1 VNFALSDDHLLLKQS
16 AESFVDKEASLAAL
30 LRPGATV
37 ADTDYAGNWQ
47 KVAALGWPGLIVPE
61 EYGGS
66 GLDCLDLTMILGELG
81 RTLMPCPFLGN
92 LLGTW
97 ALLKGGT
104 PQQKD
109 RWLPGVASGE
119 ARLALAVTNADGS
132 EAGDDDVRVSSA
144 SRDVCLLQGTKSFV
158 ADAAGADALIALVRA
173 PGTGRRS
180 GYLVDAGS
188 PGVSVEIQPWRD
200 LTRQMCTVRFDGV
213 VAEDLPANGDELW
226 LWVRDRAN
234 LALSAESA
242 AGLKHTLAR
251 TVEYAK
257 ERVAFGRPIGAYQAI
272 KHALSDMLGQS
283 ECANAAVLYAAW
295 ALAQEDAR
303 APLAVACAKSFTS
316 DAFVDATHR
325 SIQIFGAVG
334 FTWEME
340 NHLYF
345 KRARANAEM
354 FGNPRSQRER
364 VIELAS
370 AAA

>member
-1 VNFALSDDHLLLKQS
+1 MNFALSDDHLLLKQS

-37 ADTDYAGNWQ
+37 ADADYAGNWQ

-104 PQQKD
+104 QQQKD

-119 ARLALAVTNADGS
+119 ARLALAVINTDGS
-132 EAGDDDVRVSSA
+132 EDMDEGVQVEAVAGSG
-144 SRDVCLLQGTKSFV
+144 CLLSGSKSFV
-158 ADAAGADALIALVRA
+158 VDAAGADALIVLVRDQH
-173 PGTGRRS
+173 TGRRT
-180 GYLVDAGS
+180 GYLVDAQAS
-188 PGVSVEIQPWRD
+188 GVTVETLPWRD
-200 LTRQMCTVRFDGV
+200 LTRQMCAVHFAA
-213 VAEDLPANGDELW
+213 VAAEVLPVNGDELW

-257 ERVAFGRPIGAYQAI
+257 ERVAFGRPIGAFQAI

-283 ECANAAVLYAAW
+283 ECANTAVLHAAW
-295 ALAQEDAR
+295 ALAHEDVQ

-325 SIQIFGAVG
+325 SIQVFGAVG